1 MNEVRYKMA
10 LQAILAL
17 DSGGG
22 FWANA
27 RAIAKVALEGVKH
40 E

>member
-17 DSGGG
+17 SYGST
-22 FWANA
+22 FYENV
-27 RAIAKVALEGVKH
+27 RAITKAALEGVK